1 MNVLADLGDADDA
14 VGPVSAAWS
23 YRAAARARRG
33 RTRRLEPR
41 VRDSVADRSIGEQV
55 YCRNA
60 ATRDVRNALLLMIEK
75 KP

>member
-1 MNVLADLGDADDA
+1 MFS
-14 VGPVSAAWS
+14 PTSATLTTPS
-23 YRAAARARRG
+23 VRCPQRG
-33 RTRRLEPR
+33 LIEPPLEHGEGGLRRLEPR